1 MSSRQPSRTAI
12 VAAGYRAAHQICEG
26 GSIFKDPHAIAILG
40 SDGDAIITALSAD
53 DPHGPMRVFM
63 AARSRFAEDHVGTAV
78 ARGVRQVVILGAGLD
93 TFSIRNPYAQMGLQV
108 FEVDH
113 PASQEW
119 KRERLAEV
127 GLTPLASTTF
137 VGVDFETQSLGSSLI
152 DAGVN
157 LQAPVFFI
165 WLGVVPYLTR
175 DAIFKTLNSIAT
187 LPGSE
192 VIFDYSEPLEHFAS
206 ERRVAL
212 EALAARASAI
222 GEPWLSYFDPTE
234 LSELL
239 HASGFDAVEDLGISG
254 IASRYFGMESSDS
267 DVGPEGHILYARV
280 PG

>member
-1 MSSRQPSRTAI
+1 MSSRQTSRTAI

-26 GSIFKDPHAIAILG
+26 GSIFSDPLAITILG
-40 SDGDAIITALSAD
+40 TEGDAIISALSAT
-53 DPHGPMRVFM
+53 DPHGPMRIFM
-63 AARSRFAEDHVGTAV
+63 AARSRFAEDHLATAV
-78 ARGVRQVVILGAGLD
+78 ARGVRQVVVLGAGLD
-93 TFSIRNPYAQMGLQV
+93 TFSLRNPHAQMGVRV

-127 GLTPLASTTF
+127 GLISPASTSF
-137 VGVDFETQSLGSSLI
+137 VGVDFEAQSLGPSLT
-152 DAGVN
+152 DAGLS

-175 DAIFKTLNSIAT
+175 DAIMTTLNFIAT

-192 VIFDYSEPLEHFAS
+192 VVFDYSEPLEHYPS
-206 ERRVAL
+206 ERRFAL
-212 EALAARASAI
+212 EALAARALAI

-234 LSELL
+234 LSGLL

-254 IASRYFGMESSDS
+254 IATRYLGTESSNT
-267 DVGPEGHILYARV
+267 DVGPGGHILYARV